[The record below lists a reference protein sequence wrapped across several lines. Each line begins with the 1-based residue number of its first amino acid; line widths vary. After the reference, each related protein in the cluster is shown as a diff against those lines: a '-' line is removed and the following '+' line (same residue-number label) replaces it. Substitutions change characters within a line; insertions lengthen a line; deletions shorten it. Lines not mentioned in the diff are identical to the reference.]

1 MFTLNRVT
9 TIGVGA
15 GLVLMGCASPVEETD
30 DPTAQA
36 SAALTEEAV
45 VDEAAEGISDSEEA
59 DAVVPAGIAS
69 AFEIPDARVPAP
81 ASDEAMADEDEDED
95 DPNAEKQWLGGLGW
109 GGGFG
114 RGLGWGGLGWGGLGW
129 GGLGGVGY
137 GYASPWGFGYSRAIG
152 YGYPGYG
159 GFFW

>member
-1 MFTLNRVT
+1 MAMFTLNRVT

-15 GLVLMGCASPVEETD
+15 GFVLVGCASPVGETE

-45 VDEAAEGISDSEEA
+45 VDEAAEEISEEA
-59 DAVVPAGIAS
+59 DAVMPAGIAS
-69 AFEIPDARVPAP
+69 AFEIPDARAPAP
-81 ASDEAMADEDEDED
+81 ASDEAMADEDEDD
-95 DPNAEKQWLGGLGW
+95 SDAEKQWLGGFGW

-114 RGLGWGGLGWGGLGW
+114 RGLGWGGLGWGGLG
-129 GGLGGVGY
+129 GVGVFPGYSY

-152 YGYPGYG
+152 YGSSFG
-159 GFFW
+159 